1 MKIQYWEGLSVSS
14 VEITTDNFQAEVLEA
29 SVPVLIDF
37 WAPWCGPCKT
47 ISPLLDQIGD
57 EYQNRLKIGKINVD
71 EEGHLAEQ
79 HGVTSIPTLFLYKN
93 GALAG
98 QRTGAALKHEIV
110 ALFKDLI

>member
-1 MKIQYWEGLSVSS
+1 VSS
-14 VEITTDNFQAEVLEA
+14 IEITTGNFQAEVLES

-37 WAPWCGPCKT
+37 WAPWCGPCKM
-47 ISPLLDQIGD
+47 IAPLLDQIAD
-57 EYQNRLKIGKINVD
+57 EYSGSVKIGKINVD
-71 EEGHLAEQ
+71 EQGPLAEQ

-98 QRTGAALKHEIV
+98 QRTGAARKHEIV